1 MADSN
6 NSSAKRDRK
15 TIGKSLGLVIII
27 SAVIVCLVAVWV
39 YIHRPETDDAT
50 MRANF
55 IGIAPHASGHIVQ
68 LLVKDNQF
76 VREGD
81 LLFTIDPRPYEHTL
95 ASAKA
100 NLVLTHR
107 EVDSLEKQ
115 LKVADSSIVRAEAQV
130 AASKADIERAE
141 AQSIASEAG
150 LQKAEGEF
158 KEADDHFNRLEPLLA
173 KELTTADAVE
183 TARTR
188 RLVAQTGVSQ
198 AQKAL
203 TAAQAAV
210 TAARAQ
216 HLAVEA
222 ALEQAKV
229 ERLRA
234 EDAIG
239 REGDFN
245 ARIGA
250 AEAKLAEAELDLGY
264 CKVYAPFSGKVVNL
278 DISMGE
284 FAHAGTQVFTL
295 IDTRRWYVVA
305 NFRETQLKHIEEGA
319 PAEIYLQFKGGKRVK
334 GRVVGPGW
342 AVVPEYGTSTI
353 GLPNV
358 PRNLDWVRLAQRFPV
373 RIEVEHP
380 DDSFR
385 VGASAVVTIT
395 GRAPPPQVAASTP

>member
-1 MADSN
+1 MADAPASLT
-6 NSSAKRDRK
+6 KLDRK
-15 TIGKSLGLVIII
+15 IIGKSLGLAIVIC
-27 SAVIVCLVAVWV
+27 AVLICVVAIWV
-39 YIHRPETDDAT
+39 YTHRPQTDDAT

-55 IGIAPHASGHIVQ
+55 IGVAPHASGHIVN

-76 VREGD
+76 VHEGD
-81 LLFTIDPRPYEHTL
+81 LLFTIDPRPYEHTV
-95 ASAKA
+95 ARAKA
-100 NLVLTHR
+100 NLVLTR
-107 EVDSLEKQ
+107 KEVDALEQ
-115 LKVADSSIVRAEAQV
+115 QVKVADASIVRARAQV
-130 AASKADIERAE
+130 SASAADIERAE
-141 AQSIASEAG
+141 AQSIAAEAA
-150 LQKAEGEF
+150 LQRAEGEF
-158 KEADDHFNRLEPLLA
+158 KETDDHFNRLEPLLA
-173 KELTTADAVE
+173 KELTTADLVE
-183 TARTR
+183 AARTR
-188 RLVAQTGVSQ
+188 RLVAETGVSQ
-198 AQKAL
+198 AQKGL
-203 TAAQAAV
+203 TAAKAAV

-250 AEAKLAEAELDLGY
+250 AEAQLAEAELDLGY
-264 CKVYAPFSGKVVNL
+264 CNVRAPFSGKVVNL
-278 DISMGE
+278 NISLGE
-284 FAHAGTQVFTL
+284 FAHAGAQVFTL
-295 IDTRRWYVVA
+295 VDTRTWYVVA

-319 PAEIYLQFKGGKRVK
+319 PAEIYLQFKGGKRLHGK
-334 GRVVGPGW
+334 VVGPGW

-373 RIEVEHP
+373 RIEIDNP

-385 VGASAVVTIT
+385 IGASAVVTIT
-395 GRAPPPQVAASTP
+395 GRAPPQFAAASR